1 MKSLLVLSAALG
13 LAFGGA
19 VAAASGEPNPL
30 VHAYGAGLVIDR
42 VDVVVVDGVITTNSD
57 VEAYEYVTKLA
68 PAEQKARFEQFVA
81 GRSMSKELAAER
93 LAEFLVGDNV
103 LARLGGANAP
113 ADARHVTLSLK
124 IDEADFPASPKMPL
138 FPALPIFVPKLAAD
152 FVIRD
157 AASGATLVQGRI
169 LESTGSAQD
178 MLEAKERNGL
188 VYKKMGMNLHFQVL
202 AGAGN
207 ALSRNFEGLMR
218 TDPLPE
224 GFVETNR
231 FSVGTTIPVSVK
243 EGYRHAHFQI
253 QIASPP
259 VTSQEP

>member
-1 MKSLLVLSAALG
+1 MRRLLVLGVALG
-13 LAFGGA
+13 LGLAG
-19 VAAASGEPNPL
+19 VAGSASAEPNPL

-42 VDVVVVDGVITTNSD
+42 VEVTVVDGVITTNSD

-68 PAEQKARFEQFVA
+68 PAEQKTRFERFTA
-81 GRSMSKELAAER
+81 DRSMSKDLAAER
-93 LAEFLVGDNV
+93 LAEFLISENV

-113 ADARHVTLSLK
+113 ADARHVTLALK
-124 IDEADFPASPKMPL
+124 IDEASFPASPKMPL
-138 FPALPIFVPKLAAD
+138 FPALPILEPKLSAD

-157 AASGATLVQGRI
+157 ATSGATLVQGRV
-169 LESTGSAQD
+169 LESAGSAQD
-178 MLEAKERNGL
+178 MLEAKARNGL

-207 ALSRNFEGLMR
+207 ALSRNLEGLIR

-231 FSVGTTIPVSVK
+231 FSVGTAIPVTVR
-243 EGYRHAHFQI
+243 EGYRHARFQI
-253 QIASPP
+253 QIANPP
-259 VTSQEP
+259 ATSQEP